1 MVTRRTSVIEQLH
14 TLSDRE
20 RCCSGV
26 YPNAT
31 LARIPVPCGSGVP
44 VDPFATDV
52 CEGLDVVQH
61 KTQTVAY
68 VRVSSTDQNLDRQR
82 EAIGDV
88 DRVFEE
94 KVSGGSRTDR
104 AALLDCIR
112 YIRDG
117 DTVRVAS
124 MDRLARSLGDLRD
137 IVDEITAKGAS
148 VEFVKEQQTYSRDT
162 DDAIGRLMLNLL
174 GAFAE
179 FERTLI
185 RERQREGIR
194 LARTAGKYKGR
205 TRKLT
210 DDQIADARLRV
221 SKGIPKAVVA
231 RELGIDRTTLYR
243 MLATR
248 LSPIAAPAPDGEA
261 AEL

>member
-1 MVTRRTSVIEQLH
+1 M
-14 TLSDRE
+14 
-20 RCCSGV
+20 
-26 YPNAT
+26 
-31 LARIPVPCGSGVP
+31 
-44 VDPFATDV
+44 
-52 CEGLDVVQH
+52 VQH

-68 VRVSSTDQNLDRQR
+68 VRVSSIDQNLDRQL
-82 EAIGDV
+82 EVIGDV
-88 DRVFEE
+88 DRVFDE
-94 KVSGGSRTDR
+94 KISGGSRADR

-112 YIRDG
+112 YVRDG

-148 VEFVKEQQTYSRDT
+148 VEFVKEQQTYSRDS

-194 LARTAGKYKGR
+194 IAKAAGKYKGR
-205 TRKLT
+205 SRKLS
-210 DDQIADARLRV
+210 DDQVAEARRLIDTGV
-221 SKGIPKAVVA
+221 PKAAVA
-231 RELGIDRTTLYR
+231 RSLSVDRTTLYR
-243 MLATR
+243 MLATPVTSTASTEVDN
-248 LSPIAAPAPDGEA
+248 L
-261 AEL
+261 

>member
-1 MVTRRTSVIEQLH
+1 M
-14 TLSDRE
+14 
-20 RCCSGV
+20 
-26 YPNAT
+26 
-31 LARIPVPCGSGVP
+31 
-44 VDPFATDV
+44 
-52 CEGLDVVQH
+52 VQH

-68 VRVSSTDQNLDRQR
+68 VRVNSIDQNLDRQLDT
-82 EAIGDV
+82 IGDV

-94 KVSGGSRTDR
+94 KISGGARLDR
-104 AALLDCIR
+104 LALVDCIG
-112 YIRDG
+112 YVRDG

-148 VEFVKEQQTYSRDT
+148 VEFVKEQQTYRRDT

-194 LARTAGKYKGR
+194 IAKAAGKYKGHS
-205 TRKLT
+205 RKLT
-210 DDQIADARLRV
+210 DEQISEARRLISTGV
-221 SKGIPKAVVA
+221 PKTAVA
-231 RELGIDRTTLYR
+231 RGLGIDRTTLYR
-243 MLATR
+243 MLA
-248 LSPIAAPAPDGEA
+248 APNSLAVQSTVAGDVPS
-261 AEL
+261 L

>member
-1 MVTRRTSVIEQLH
+1 MQLLWGIPQH
-14 TLSDRE
+14 DRAS
-20 RCCSGV
+20 RDFS
-26 YPNAT
+26 
-31 LARIPVPCGSGVP
+31 RGSGVLLRL
-44 VDPFATDV
+44 FASEV
-52 CEGLDVVQH
+52 WHGLGVVQH

-68 VRVSSTDQNLDRQR
+68 VRVSSIDQNLDRQL
-82 EAIGDV
+82 EVMGDV

-94 KVSGGSRTDR
+94 KISGGSRADR

-112 YIRDG
+112 YVRDG

-137 IVDEITAKGAS
+137 IVDEITAKGA
-148 VEFVKEQQTYSRDT
+148 VEFVKEQQTYSRDS

-194 LARTAGKYKGR
+194 IAKAAGKYKGR
-205 TRKLT
+205 SRKLT
-210 DDQIADARLRV
+210 DEQIADARRQISDGV
-221 SKGIPKAVVA
+221 PKAVVA
-231 RELGIDRTTLYR
+231 RGLGVDRTTLYR
-243 MLATR
+243 MLA
-248 LSPIAAPAPDGEA
+248 LSLPKETAHVPESAQTS
-261 AEL
+261 

>member
-1 MVTRRTSVIEQLH
+1 M
-14 TLSDRE
+14 
-20 RCCSGV
+20 
-26 YPNAT
+26 
-31 LARIPVPCGSGVP
+31 
-44 VDPFATDV
+44 
-52 CEGLDVVQH
+52 VQH

-68 VRVSSTDQNLDRQR
+68 VRVSSADQNLDRQL
-82 EAIGDV
+82 EAIGEV

-94 KVSGGSRTDR
+94 KVSGGSRADR
-104 AALLDCIR
+104 GALLDCIR
-112 YIRDG
+112 YVRDG

-137 IVDEITAKGAS
+137 IVDEITGKGAS
-148 VEFVKEQQTYSRDT
+148 VKFVKEQQTYSRDT

-194 LARTAGKYKGR
+194 IARTAGKYTGR

-210 DDQIADARLRV
+210 DVQIAEAHRLV
-221 SKGIPKAVVA
+221 STGVPKAAVA

-243 MLATR
+243 MLAIP
-248 LSPIAAPAPDGEA
+248 LSPAAAAAKNGQA

>member
-1 MVTRRTSVIEQLH
+1 M
-14 TLSDRE
+14 
-20 RCCSGV
+20 
-26 YPNAT
+26 
-31 LARIPVPCGSGVP
+31 
-44 VDPFATDV
+44 
-52 CEGLDVVQH
+52 VQH

-68 VRVSSTDQNLDRQR
+68 VRVSSADQHLDRQLDV
-82 EAIGDV
+82 IGNV

-94 KVSGGSRTDR
+94 KISGGSRTDR
-104 AALLDCIR
+104 TALRDCIG
-112 YIRDG
+112 YVRDG

-185 RERQREGIR
+185 RERQRDGIR
-194 LARTAGKYKGR
+194 IAKAAGKYKGR
-205 TRKLT
+205 SRKLT
-210 DDQIADARLRV
+210 DDQITEARRLITTGV
-221 SKGIPKAVVA
+221 PKTVVA
-231 RELGIDRTTLYR
+231 RGLGIDRTTLYR
-243 MLATR
+243 MLAASTPPTDSGSHADR
-248 LSPIAAPAPDGEA
+248 AEA
-261 AEL
+261 NTPKHVTQQQQQ

>member
-1 MVTRRTSVIEQLH
+1 M
-14 TLSDRE
+14 
-20 RCCSGV
+20 
-26 YPNAT
+26 
-31 LARIPVPCGSGVP
+31 
-44 VDPFATDV
+44 
-52 CEGLDVVQH
+52 CEGLDVTQH
-61 KTQTVAY
+61 RTQTVAY
-68 VRVSSTDQNLDRQR
+68 VRVSSTDQNLGRQL

-112 YIRDG
+112 YVRDG
-117 DTVRVAS
+117 DTVKVAS

-148 VEFVKEQQTYSRDT
+148 VHFVKEQQTYSRDT
-162 DDAIGRLMLNLL
+162 DDAVGRLMLNLL

-194 LARTAGKYKGR
+194 IAKTAGKYKGR
-205 TRKLT
+205 ARKLT
-210 DDQIADARLRV
+210 DDQIADARRRV
-221 SKGIPKAVVA
+221 GAGVPKTTVA
-231 RELGIDRTTLYR
+231 RDLGIDRTTLYR
-243 MLATR
+243 MLAT
-248 LSPIAAPAPDGEA
+248 PPAPA
-261 AEL
+261 AEPLG